1 MLPEQTIQDLNEL
14 HEERVDLI
22 IQYKNVENQRLALDT
37 KEGWLLICSFIG
49 IPLLAVIAGIS
60 SSLPFIYR
68 PIEQQI
74 FWIVGVLGAIIWST
88 MFWRRRRKEELEN
101 MRQRQELD
109 RRLEQLEN
117 RLRGFNPPLKKLREN
132 GWWLFTR

>member
-1 MLPEQTIQDLNEL
+1 
-14 HEERVDLI
+14 
-22 IQYKNVENQRLALDT
+22 
-37 KEGWLLICSFIG
+37 
-49 IPLLAVIAGIS
+49 
-60 SSLPFIYR
+60 
-68 PIEQQI
+68 
-74 FWIVGVLGAIIWST
+74 